1 MRIALL
7 VKKEL
12 ILKLGLV
19 LAGGGGKGGYEIGVW
34 KYLQEIGLYDKITVI
49 SGTSVGGL
57 NAALMATVSYDVA
70 EKIWTEE
77 IDDKILDTSSSKYKN
92 FALFSRN
99 GLRTIMDKYI
109 DLSKIK
115 TSKKKVYV
123 TCYNIKTLEPEAY
136 CLNDSALSEIKDLLC
151 ATSAIPI
158 VFQQE
163 ILREKKYFDGGIGDN
178 IPIKPLLQEHCTHAL
193 IINLEE
199 GQIDFSGFDIK
210 VVQISPSTNLGS
222 LLTGTL
228 DFSLENSMKRINLG
242 YSDCRNI
249 SANYLLL
256 KLLKEDG
263 MTTEQEEKAN
273 KINEMNEVQVMKE
286 TLKILCIN
294 KDEVKKLSC
303 NINVIDIHGH
313 ALMKDIAEFG
323 GWKFQEHIIWHWIR
337 IIDEM
342 GTCRTWGAKEKLIP
356 MCKNFLINELTG
368 K

>member
-1 MRIALL
+1 M
-7 VKKEL
+7 
-12 ILKLGLV
+12 
-19 LAGGGGKGGYEIGVW
+19 
-34 KYLQEIGLYDKITVI
+34 
-49 SGTSVGGL
+49 
-57 NAALMATVSYDVA
+57 
-70 EKIWTEE
+70 
-77 IDDKILDTSSSKYKN
+77 
-92 FALFSRN
+92 
-99 GLRTIMDKYI
+99 
-109 DLSKIK
+109 
-115 TSKKKVYV
+115 
-123 TCYNIKTLEPEAY
+123 
-136 CLNDSALSEIKDLLC
+136 
-151 ATSAIPI
+151 
-158 VFQQE
+158 
-163 ILREKKYFDGGIGDN
+163 
-178 IPIKPLLQEHCTHAL
+178 LQEHCTHAL

-303 NINVIDIHGH
+303 NINIIDIHGN